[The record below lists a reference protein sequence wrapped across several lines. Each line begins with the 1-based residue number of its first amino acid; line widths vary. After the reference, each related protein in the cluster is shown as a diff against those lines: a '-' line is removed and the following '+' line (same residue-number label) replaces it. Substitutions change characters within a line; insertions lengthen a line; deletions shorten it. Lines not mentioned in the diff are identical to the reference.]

1 MTKSFTQ
8 NDLVRYIYQEMT
20 AAESEQFVQLL
31 HINPQMMQEYLEV
44 LETIEQ
50 LDSLLMEPSEKI
62 STEIKNMAQSA
73 KGLEKV

>member
-1 MTKSFTQ
+1 MTESFTQ

-20 AAESEQFVQLL
+20 TTESEHFVQLL
-31 HINPQMMQEYLEV
+31 HVNPQMMQEYLEV

-73 KGLEKV
+73 TGLEKV

>member
-20 AAESEQFVQLL
+20 ATESDQFVQALQV
-31 HINPQMMQEYLEV
+31 NPPMMQEYLMV

-50 LDSLLMEPSEKI
+50 LDSLFMEPSERV
-62 STEIKNMAQSA
+62 STGIKNMAQSA
-73 KGLEKV
+73 TGLEKV